1 MRMKNPWQFVLDY
14 TPAARAFILEKGTDI
29 KNGARPLR
37 RAIDKH
43 ITMRLARLLNTRQI
57 AMGDLVMVDVDKE
70 DKLKFTRVAE
80 GVLVKEEAKEGAA

>member
-1 MRMKNPWQFVLDY
+1 
-14 TPAARAFILEKGTDI
+14 
-29 KNGARPLR
+29 
-37 RAIDKH
+37 
-43 ITMRLARLLNTRQI
+43 MRLARLLNTRQI